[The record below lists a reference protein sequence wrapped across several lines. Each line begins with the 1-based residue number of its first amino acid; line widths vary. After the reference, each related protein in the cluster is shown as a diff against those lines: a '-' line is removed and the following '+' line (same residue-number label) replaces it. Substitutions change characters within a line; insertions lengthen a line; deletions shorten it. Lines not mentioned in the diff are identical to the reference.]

1 MVFLGILIVGVVYEL
16 NNFLNYIVGGY
27 IVIYDYFNE
36 DEVIDKVEIE
46 EYFDWIKVGVDRVI
60 KIVKSLNFF
69 SRSNEDDIEV
79 CDLYF
84 IIDDCFLMF

>member
-27 IVIYDYFNE
+27 IVIYNYFNE
-36 DEVIDKVEIE
+36 EELFDKVEIE
-46 EYFDWIKVGVDRVI
+46 EYFDWIKIGFDRVM

-69 SRSNEDDIEV
+69 S
-79 CDLYF
+79 
-84 IIDDCFLMF
+84 